1 MHAYWTLVRRELSG
15 YFLSWIGYVVMA
27 AVLWLIGLSFV
38 NLLEAL
44 NHEPSDLPVSELF
57 YRTYYFWMIL
67 LLTAP
72 LITMRSF
79 ALEKH
84 TGTFETLMTTPVS
97 DLQVVL
103 AKFSGCWLF
112 YVLMWLPLLGCIL
125 VVRHYTNDQSALDW
139 GAVAATFV
147 GILLVGALYISLGCF
162 ASTLTR
168 SQVIAAVISFVLGVA
183 FFALSYL
190 SYSLK
195 ANTGW
200 KAQVLSYVCMM
211 DHMQAFARGAVDT
224 RPVVCYL
231 GLTVFFLYLTLKVVE
246 SRRWK

>member
-15 YFLSWIGYVVMA
+15 YFFSWIGYVVMA

-38 NLLEAL
+38 SLLEAL
-44 NHEPSDLPVSELF
+44 NNEPSDLPVSQLF
-57 YRTYYFWMIL
+57 YDTHIFWIIL
-67 LLTAP
+67 LLAAP

-84 TGTFETLMTTPVS
+84 SGTFETLMTTPVS

-112 YVLMWLPLLGCIL
+112 YLLMWLPLLGCVL

-147 GILLVGALYISLGCF
+147 GILLVGTLFISLGCF

-168 SQVIAAVISFVLGVA
+168 SQIIAFVISFVLGITL
-183 FFALSYL
+183 FALSFL

-195 ANTGW
+195 SSAGW
-200 KAQVLSYVCMM
+200 KPRALSYVCMR
-211 DHMQAFARGAVDT
+211 DHMQAFARGAVDS

-231 GLTVFFLYLTLKVVE
+231 SLTVFFLYLTLKVVE